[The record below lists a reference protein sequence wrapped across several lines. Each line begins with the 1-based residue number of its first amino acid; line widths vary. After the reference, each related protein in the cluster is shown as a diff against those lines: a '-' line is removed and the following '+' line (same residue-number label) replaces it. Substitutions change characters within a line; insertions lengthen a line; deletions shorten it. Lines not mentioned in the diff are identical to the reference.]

1 MEFEPLSE
9 GFWLLAA
16 IVFLILLI
24 FVLFTYIIC
33 WLLRSPRRDGSDASR
48 QCSESKITLGHLG
61 SGDQSVYTF

>member
-1 MEFEPLSE
+1 MGFEPLSE

-16 IVFLILLI
+16 IAFLILFI

-33 WLLRSPRRDGSDASR
+33 WLLRSPRDGSDALR
-48 QCSESKITLGHLG
+48 QCPEIKNQVTNPG

>member
-16 IVFLILLI
+16 IVFLILFI

-33 WLLRSPRRDGSDASR
+33 WLLRSPRDGSDAPR
-48 QCSESKITLGHLG
+48 QCNEIKNHG
-61 SGDQSVYTF
+61 SGDHQIC